1 MRAAGAI
8 VVAAGLGVALCLI
21 LTSAGLRVSGAVGGP
36 YSIALLITACVYVGW
51 LASQLSSA
59 PGSLLGGPLLVLCML
74 AALLGIKIL
83 RWPSAPL
90 VGDAFEIFVAIYA
103 AVGLFGAFLGLAPWL
118 RVPASAAERTGLGLT
133 AVALVVGIGTFVL
146 DSAIGS

>member
-36 YSIALLITACVYVGW
+36 YSIALLVTACVYVGW
-51 LASQLSSA
+51 LVSQLSTA
-59 PGSLLGGPLLVLCML
+59 PASLVGAPLLVLCMI
-74 AALLGIKIL
+74 AALMGVKIL

-103 AVGLFGAFLGLAPWL
+103 AVGLFGAFVGLVPSLRAPV
-118 RVPASAAERTGLGLT
+118 RVAERTGIWLT
-133 AVALVVGIGTFVL
+133 AVALAVGAVTLVL